1 MLINGGLGELRAGT
15 DRYYRYDD
23 DREYGVEKRF
33 TCVVDGEEVAFS
45 GWGKTV
51 IIPKSEALAITGLLA
66 GRAKEAHDF
75 ISSYKG
81 TSCGLPLTEIVGA
94 PNENKPK
101 DNENKPKDWE
111 RIAERLKKG
120 QMKIEFAARIT
131 GESVETLERWLKD

>member
-51 IIPKSEALAITGLLA
+51 ILPKSEALAITGLLA

-81 TSCGLPLTEIVGA
+81 SSCGLPLTEIVGA

-101 DNENKPKDWE
+101 DWE
-111 RIAERLKKG
+111 RIAERLKQG

-131 GESVETLERWLKD
+131 GESVETLERWLKE

>member
-51 IIPKSEALAITGLLA
+51 ILPKSEALAITGLLA

-81 TSCGLPLTEIVGA
+81 SSCGLPLVEIVGA

-101 DNENKPKDWE
+101 DWD
-111 RIAERLKKG
+111 RIAERLKQG

-131 GESVETLERWLKD
+131 GESVETLERWLKE

>member
-33 TCVVDGEEVAFS
+33 TCIVDGEDVAFS

-51 IIPKSEALAITGLLA
+51 ILPKSEALAITGLLA

-94 PNENKPK
+94 PKIVGEQ
-101 DNENKPKDWE
+101 NENKPKDWD
-111 RIAERLKKG
+111 RIAERLKQG

-131 GESVETLERWLKD
+131 GESVETLERWLKE

>member
-51 IIPKSEALAITGLLA
+51 ILPKSEALAITGLLA

-75 ISSYKG
+75 INSYKG
-81 TSCGLPLTEIVGA
+81 SSCGLPLTEIVDA
-94 PNENKPK
+94 P
-101 DNENKPKDWE
+101 NENKPKDWE
-111 RIAERLKKG
+111 RIAERLKQG

-131 GESVETLERWLKD
+131 GESVETLERWLKE

>member
-1 MLINGGLGELRAGT
+1 MLINGGLGELREGT

-51 IIPKSEALAITGLLA
+51 ILPKSEALAITGLLA

-75 ISSYKG
+75 ISSYRG
-81 TSCGLPLTEIVGA
+81 SSCGLPLTEIVGA

-101 DNENKPKDWE
+101 DWE
-111 RIAERLKKG
+111 RIEERLKKG

-131 GESVETLERWLKD
+131 GESVETLERWLME

>member
-1 MLINGGLGELRAGT
+1 MLINGGFGELRAGT

-51 IIPKSEALAITGLLA
+51 ILPKSEALAITGLLA
-66 GRAKEAHDF
+66 GRAKEANDF

-81 TSCGLPLTEIVGA
+81 TSCGLPLGEIVGA
-94 PNENKPK
+94 PKIVVAQ
-101 DNENKPKDWE
+101 NENKPKDWE
-111 RIAERLKKG
+111 RIAERLKQG

-131 GESVETLERWLKD
+131 GESVETLERWLKE

>member
-51 IIPKSEALAITGLLA
+51 ILPKSEALAITGLLA

-81 TSCGLPLTEIVGA
+81 SSCGLPLVEIVGA

-101 DNENKPKDWE
+101 DWD
-111 RIAERLKKG
+111 RIAETLKHG

-131 GESVETLERWLKD
+131 GESVETLERWLKE

>member
-23 DREYGVEKRF
+23 DREYGVERRF

-51 IIPKSEALAITGLLA
+51 ILPKSEALAITGLLA

-81 TSCGLPLTEIVGA
+81 SSCGLPLAEIVGA
-94 PNENKPK
+94 PS
-101 DNENKPKDWE
+101 ENKPKDWE
-111 RIAERLKKG
+111 RIAERLKQG

-131 GESVETLERWLKD
+131 GESVETLERWLKE

>member
-51 IIPKSEALAITGLLA
+51 ILPKSEALAITGLLA

-75 ISSYKG
+75 ISS
-81 TSCGLPLTEIVGA
+81 
-94 PNENKPK
+94 
-101 DNENKPKDWE
+101 
-111 RIAERLKKG
+111 
-120 QMKIEFAARIT
+120 
-131 GESVETLERWLKD
+131 

>member
-51 IIPKSEALAITGLLA
+51 ILPKSEALAITGLLA
-66 GRAKEAHDF
+66 GRAKEAHEF
-75 ISSYKG
+75 ISSYRG
-81 TSCGLPLTEIVGA
+81 SSCGLPLAEIVCE
-94 PNENKPK
+94 P
-101 DNENKPKDWE
+101 NENKPKDWE

-131 GESVETLERWLKD
+131 GESVETLERWLNE

>member
-51 IIPKSEALAITGLLA
+51 ILPKSEALAITGLLA

-81 TSCGLPLTEIVGA
+81 SSCGLPLTEIVGA
-94 PNENKPK
+94 PS
-101 DNENKPKDWE
+101 ENKPKDWK
-111 RIAERLKKG
+111 RIAERLKQG

-131 GESVETLERWLKD
+131 GESVETLERWLKE

>member
-15 DRYYRYDD
+15 DRYFRYDD

-51 IIPKSEALAITGLLA
+51 ILPKSEALAITGLLA
-66 GRAKEAHDF
+66 GRAREAHDF
-75 ISSYKG
+75 ISSYRG
-81 TSCGLPLTEIVGA
+81 SSCGLPLTEIVGA

-101 DNENKPKDWE
+101 DWE
-111 RIAERLKKG
+111 RIEERLKKG

-131 GESVETLERWLKD
+131 GESVETLERWLME

>member
-33 TCVVDGEEVAFS
+33 TCVVDGEDVAFS

-51 IIPKSEALAITGLLA
+51 ILPKSEALAITGLLA
-66 GRAKEAHDF
+66 GRAREAHDF

-81 TSCGLPLTEIVGA
+81 SGCELPLTEIVGA
-94 PNENKPK
+94 PKIVCAQ
-101 DNENKPKDWE
+101 NENKPKDWD
-111 RIAERLKKG
+111 RIAERLKQG
-120 QMKIEFAARIT
+120 QMKIEFASRIT
-131 GESVETLERWLKD
+131 GESVETLERWLKE

>member
-51 IIPKSEALAITGLLA
+51 ILPKSEALAITGLLA

-75 ISSYKG
+75 ISSYNG
-81 TSCGLPLTEIVGA
+81 SSCGLPLGEIVGE
-94 PNENKPK
+94 PNENKPN
-101 DNENKPKDWE
+101 DNKPKDWE

-131 GESVETLERWLKD
+131 GESVETLERWLKE

>member
-51 IIPKSEALAITGLLA
+51 ILPKSEALAITGLLA
-66 GRAKEAHDF
+66 GRAKGAHDF

-81 TSCGLPLTEIVGA
+81 SSCGLPLGEIVGA
-94 PNENKPK
+94 P
-101 DNENKPKDWE
+101 NENKPKDWE
-111 RIAERLKKG
+111 RIAERLKQG

-131 GESVETLERWLKD
+131 GESVETLERWLNE

>member
-33 TCVVDGEEVAFS
+33 SCVVDGEEVAFS

-51 IIPKSEALAITGLLA
+51 ILPKSEALAITGLLA

-81 TSCGLPLTEIVGA
+81 SSCGLPLAEIVGA
-94 PNENKPK
+94 P
-101 DNENKPKDWE
+101 NENKPKDWE
-111 RIAERLKKG
+111 RIAERLKQG

-131 GESVETLERWLKD
+131 GESVKTLERWLKE

>member
-51 IIPKSEALAITGLLA
+51 ILPKSEALAITGLLA

-81 TSCGLPLTEIVGA
+81 SSCGLPLAEIVGA
-94 PNENKPK
+94 PS
-101 DNENKPKDWE
+101 ENKPKDWE
-111 RIAERLKKG
+111 RIAERLKQG

-131 GESVETLERWLKD
+131 GESVETLERWLKE

>member
-51 IIPKSEALAITGLLA
+51 ILPKSEALAITGLLA

-75 ISSYKG
+75 ISLYKG
-81 TSCGLPLTEIVGA
+81 SSCGLPLTEIVGA

-101 DNENKPKDWE
+101 DWD
-111 RIAERLKKG
+111 RIAERLKQG

-131 GESVETLERWLKD
+131 GESVETLERWLKE

>member
-23 DREYGVEKRF
+23 DREYGFEKRF

-51 IIPKSEALAITGLLA
+51 ILPKSEALAITGLLA

-75 ISSYKG
+75 ISSYRG
-81 TSCGLPLTEIVGA
+81 SSCGLPLAEIVGE
-94 PNENKPK
+94 P
-101 DNENKPKDWE
+101 NENKPKDWE

-131 GESVETLERWLKD
+131 GESVETLERWLNE

>member
-1 MLINGGLGELRAGT
+1 MLINGGLGELREGT

-33 TCVVDGEEVAFS
+33 TCVVDGEDVAFS

-51 IIPKSEALAITGLLA
+51 LLPKSEALAITGLLA

-75 ISSYKG
+75 ISSYRG
-81 TSCGLPLTEIVGA
+81 SSCGLPLGEIVGA
-94 PNENKPK
+94 T
-101 DNENKPKDWE
+101 NENKPKDWE

-131 GESVETLERWLKD
+131 GESVEKLERWLNE

>member
-33 TCVVDGEEVAFS
+33 TCVADGEEVAFS

-51 IIPKSEALAITGLLA
+51 ILPKSEALAITGLLA

-81 TSCGLPLTEIVGA
+81 SSCGLPLAEIVGA

-101 DNENKPKDWE
+101 DWE
-111 RIAERLKKG
+111 RIADRLKKN

-131 GESVETLERWLKD
+131 GESVETLERWLKE

>member
-51 IIPKSEALAITGLLA
+51 ILPKSEALAITGLLA

-81 TSCGLPLTEIVGA
+81 SSCGLPLTEIVGA
-94 PNENKPK
+94 PN
-101 DNENKPKDWE
+101 DKPKDWE
-111 RIAERLKKG
+111 RIAERLKQG

-131 GESVETLERWLKD
+131 GESVETLERWLKE

>member
-51 IIPKSEALAITGLLA
+51 ILPKSEALAITGLLA
-66 GRAKEAHDF
+66 GRAREAHDF
-75 ISSYKG
+75 ISSYRG
-81 TSCGLPLTEIVGA
+81 SSCGLPLTEIVGA

-101 DNENKPKDWE
+101 DWE
-111 RIAERLKKG
+111 RIEERLKKG

-131 GESVETLERWLKD
+131 GESVETLERWLME

>member
-33 TCVVDGEEVAFS
+33 TCIVNGEEVAFS

-51 IIPKSEALAITGLLA
+51 MLPKSEALAITGLLA

-75 ISSYKG
+75 ISSYNG
-81 TSCGLPLTEIVGA
+81 SSCGLPLSEIVGT
-94 PNENKPK
+94 P
-101 DNENKPKDWE
+101 NENKPKDWE
-111 RIAERLKKG
+111 RIAERLKKN

-131 GESVETLERWLKD
+131 GESVETLERWLNE

>member
-1 MLINGGLGELRAGT
+1 MLINGGLGELREGT

-51 IIPKSEALAITGLLA
+51 ILPKSEALAITGLLA

-75 ISSYKG
+75 ISSYRG

-94 PNENKPK
+94 P
-101 DNENKPKDWE
+101 NENKPKDWE

-131 GESVETLERWLKD
+131 GESVETLERWLKE

>member
-15 DRYYRYDD
+15 DRHYRYDD

-51 IIPKSEALAITGLLA
+51 ILPKSEALAITGLLA

-75 ISSYKG
+75 ISSYRG

-101 DNENKPKDWE
+101 DWE
-111 RIAERLKKG
+111 RIADRLKKG

-131 GESVETLERWLKD
+131 GESVETLERWLKE

>member
-23 DREYGVEKRF
+23 DREYGVENRF

-51 IIPKSEALAITGLLA
+51 ILPKSEALAITGLLS

-75 ISSYKG
+75 ISSYRG
-81 TSCGLPLTEIVGA
+81 TSCGLPLGEIVGA
-94 PNENKPK
+94 PKIVGEQ
-101 DNENKPKDWE
+101 NENKPKDWE
-111 RIAERLKKG
+111 RIAERLKQG

-131 GESVETLERWLKD
+131 GVSVETLERWLKE

>member
-1 MLINGGLGELRAGT
+1 MLINGGLGELREGT

-51 IIPKSEALAITGLLA
+51 ILPKSEALAITGLLA
-66 GRAKEAHDF
+66 GRAREAHDF
-75 ISSYKG
+75 ISSYRG
-81 TSCGLPLTEIVGA
+81 SSCGLPLADIVGA
-94 PNENKPK
+94 P
-101 DNENKPKDWE
+101 NENKPKDWE

-131 GESVETLERWLKD
+131 GESVETLERWLNE

>member
-51 IIPKSEALAITGLLA
+51 ILPKSEALAITGLLA
-66 GRAKEAHDF
+66 GRAKAAHDF
-75 ISSYKG
+75 ISSYRG
-81 TSCGLPLTEIVGA
+81 SSFGLPLSEIVGE
-94 PNENKPK
+94 PNENKP
-101 DNENKPKDWE
+101 NDWE

-131 GESVETLERWLKD
+131 GESVETLERWLKE

>member
-51 IIPKSEALAITGLLA
+51 ILPKSEALAITGLLA

-81 TSCGLPLTEIVGA
+81 SSCGLPLAEIVGA

-101 DNENKPKDWE
+101 DWD
-111 RIAERLKKG
+111 RIAERLRQG

-131 GESVETLERWLKD
+131 GESVETLERWLKE

>member
-1 MLINGGLGELRAGT
+1 MLINGGLVELRAGT
-15 DRYYRYDD
+15 DRHYRYDD

-51 IIPKSEALAITGLLA
+51 ILPKSEALAITGLLA

-75 ISSYKG
+75 ISSYRG
-81 TSCGLPLTEIVGA
+81 TSCGLPLAEIVGA
-94 PNENKPK
+94 PS
-101 DNENKPKDWE
+101 ENKPKDWG

-131 GESVETLERWLKD
+131 GESVETLERWLKE

>member
-33 TCVVDGEEVAFS
+33 TCVVDGEDVAFS

-51 IIPKSEALAITGLLA
+51 ILPKSEALAITGLLA

-81 TSCGLPLTEIVGA
+81 SSCGLPLGEIVSA
-94 PNENKPK
+94 PS
-101 DNENKPKDWE
+101 ENKPKDWE
-111 RIAERLKKG
+111 RIAERLRQG

-131 GESVETLERWLKD
+131 GESVETLERWLKE

>member
-1 MLINGGLGELRAGT
+1 MLINGGLGELRTRT

-51 IIPKSEALAITGLLA
+51 ILPKSEALAITGLLA

-75 ISSYKG
+75 ISSYNG
-81 TSCGLPLTEIVGA
+81 SSCRLPLTEIVGA

-101 DNENKPKDWE
+101 DWE
-111 RIAERLKKG
+111 RIAERLKQG

-131 GESVETLERWLKD
+131 GESVETLERWLKE

>member
-1 MLINGGLGELRAGT
+1 MLISGGLDELRAGT

-51 IIPKSEALAITGLLA
+51 ILPKSEALAITGLLA

-81 TSCGLPLTEIVGA
+81 SSCGLPLVEIVGA

-101 DNENKPKDWE
+101 DWD
-111 RIAERLKKG
+111 RIAERLKQG

-131 GESVETLERWLKD
+131 GESVETLERWLKE

>member
-1 MLINGGLGELRAGT
+1 MLINGGLGELREGT

-51 IIPKSEALAITGLLA
+51 ILPKSEALAITGLLA

-75 ISSYKG
+75 ISSYRG
-81 TSCGLPLTEIVGA
+81 SSCGLPLAEIVGA
-94 PNENKPK
+94 PNENKP
-101 DNENKPKDWE
+101 NENKPKDWE
-111 RIAERLKKG
+111 RIAERLKQG

-131 GESVETLERWLKD
+131 GEKVETLERWLKE

>member
-33 TCVVDGEEVAFS
+33 TCVVDGEEVAFG

-51 IIPKSEALAITGLLA
+51 ILPKSEALAITGLLA

-81 TSCGLPLTEIVGA
+81 SSCGLPLAEIVGA
-94 PNENKPK
+94 P
-101 DNENKPKDWE
+101 NENKPKDWE
-111 RIAERLKKG
+111 RIAERLKQG

-131 GESVETLERWLKD
+131 GESVETLERWLKE

>member
-51 IIPKSEALAITGLLA
+51 ILPKSEALAITGLLA

-75 ISSYKG
+75 IGSYKG
-81 TSCGLPLTEIVGA
+81 SSCGLPLGEIVCA
-94 PNENKPK
+94 PS
-101 DNENKPKDWE
+101 ENKPKDWE
-111 RIAERLKKG
+111 RIAERLKQG

-131 GESVETLERWLKD
+131 GESVETLERWLKE

>member
-15 DRYYRYDD
+15 DRHYRYDD

-51 IIPKSEALAITGLLA
+51 ILPKSEALAITGLLA

-75 ISSYKG
+75 ISSYRG
-81 TSCGLPLTEIVGA
+81 SSCGLPLGDIVGS
-94 PNENKPK
+94 P
-101 DNENKPKDWE
+101 NENKPKDWE

-131 GESVETLERWLKD
+131 GESVETLERWLKE

>member
-51 IIPKSEALAITGLLA
+51 ILPKSEALAITGLLA

-81 TSCGLPLTEIVGA
+81 SSCGLPLGEIVGV
-94 PNENKPK
+94 P
-101 DNENKPKDWE
+101 NENKPKDWE
-111 RIAERLKKG
+111 WIAERLKQG

-131 GESVETLERWLKD
+131 GESVETLERWLKE

>member
-1 MLINGGLGELRAGT
+1 MLINGGLGELRAKT

-33 TCVVDGEEVAFS
+33 TCIVNGEEVAFS

-51 IIPKSEALAITGLLA
+51 MLPKSEALAITGLLA

-75 ISSYKG
+75 ISSYNG
-81 TSCGLPLTEIVGA
+81 SSCGLPLSEIVGA

-101 DNENKPKDWE
+101 DWD
-111 RIAERLKKG
+111 RIAERLKQG

-131 GESVETLERWLKD
+131 GESVETLERWLKE